1 MIYLKN
7 NTEKQTVYIER
18 PELKTENYVTV
29 VNTKNQCNN

>member
-7 NTEKQTVYIER
+7 STEKQTVYIER
-18 PELKTENYVTV
+18 PELKTENYVAV